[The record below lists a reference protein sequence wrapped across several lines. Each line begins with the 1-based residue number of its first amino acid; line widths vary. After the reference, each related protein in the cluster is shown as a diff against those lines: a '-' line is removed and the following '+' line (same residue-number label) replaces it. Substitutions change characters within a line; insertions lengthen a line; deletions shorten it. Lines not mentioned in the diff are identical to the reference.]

1 MVPLIEQLQIKTCM
15 SWLGLIRAKVA
26 MIDAKSDKD

>member
-1 MVPLIEQLQIKTCM
+1 MEQLEIKTCM

-26 MIDAKSDKD
+26 MIDAKSDKDWY